1 MNTIRLDDDSARHC
15 SKLRNLFKESYVNE
29 VKNYFTSNKEEIDWS
44 AIVLAQMQVLLD
56 TINLK
61 NIDKSEARIVL
72 NAFFASTAEFNV
84 EMEILG
90 LSIEAEQDSV
100 PALLRLATIYDE
112 GIKVERDQFKSIKYL
127 ERAVEL
133 NSSIAM
139 NRLGIIYADGI
150 DVEKNLKKAFNYFQS
165 SAELGDMYGQ
175 YNVGKFYEKF
185 NFQDFTDDFLI
196 DELTETRKTVLS
208 RIWISLAAEQGLAS
222 AQHDIAWGY
231 HMDDIHGIDYKLAL
245 FWYRLAA
252 SQGFLDSINNLG
264 ELFLNG
270 QGVVTDHIEAY
281 KWFHIA
287 SVNNDADALDSLA
300 ELEKILSPT
309 EIQSALE
316 RKQNWLSIHPLA
328 KKNIYGTKFISPQ

>member
-1 MNTIRLDDDSARHC
+1 MNSIRLDDDSARHC
-15 SKLRNLFKESYVNE
+15 AKLRDSFKESYVNE
-29 VKNYFTSNKEEIDWS
+29 VKNYFSSTKEEIDWS

-72 NAFFASTAEFNV
+72 NAFFASTADFNV
-84 EMEILG
+84 EMEIMG
-90 LSIEAEQDSV
+90 LAIEADQDSV
-100 PALLRLATIYDE
+100 SALLRLANLYDE
-112 GIKVERDQFKSIKYL
+112 GIKTKRNLYKSIQYL
-127 ERAVEL
+127 ERAIEL
-133 NSSIAM
+133 DSSIAM

-150 DVEKNLKKAFNYFQS
+150 VVEKNLKKAFKYFKS

-185 NFQDFTDDFLI
+185 DFPDFTDDDFLI
-196 DELTETRKTVLS
+196 DELTHTRKTVLS
-208 RIWISLAAEQGLAS
+208 RLWINLAAEQGLAS

-231 HMDDIHGIDYKLAL
+231 HMDEIHGIDYKLAL

-270 QGVVTDHIEAY
+270 QGVVADHIEAY

-300 ELEKILSPT
+300 ALEKTLSPS
-309 EIQSALE
+309 EIQNALT
-316 RKQNWLSIHPLA
+316 RKQNWLSIHPVA
-328 KKNIYGTKFISPQ
+328 TKNIYGK